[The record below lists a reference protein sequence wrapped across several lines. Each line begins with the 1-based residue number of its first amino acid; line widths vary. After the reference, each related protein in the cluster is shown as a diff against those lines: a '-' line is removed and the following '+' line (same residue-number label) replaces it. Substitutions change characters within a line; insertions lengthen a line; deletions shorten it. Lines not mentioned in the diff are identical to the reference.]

1 MRSIVALAY
10 TLLMAVLA
18 AAVPFHGPARYGK
31 PNDQFEETQS
41 QR

>member
-18 AAVPFHGPARYGK
+18 AAVPFHGPGTVR
-31 PNDQFEETQS
+31 ETQ
-41 QR
+41 